1 VEKLYIW
8 LILFALFSII
18 PAGIVYVAL
27 WARIIADESRIND
40 ALGGAAD
47 IARIDTA
54 LKQVFENNAHA
65 RADINGLQESF
76 GSLASKY
83 ANRIKAD
90 EQAARR
96 QEKKEQEEIE
106 NEMHDAPH
114 VLTPPGFIQYQPP
127 AEPAN
132 GKAKKTFYRV
142 KQFSLPL

>member
-1 VEKLYIW
+1 
-8 LILFALFSII
+8 
-18 PAGIVYVAL
+18 VAL

-54 LKQVFENNAHA
+54 LKQVFETQAHL
-65 RADINGLQESF
+65 RADVTGLLESF

-96 QEKKEQEEIE
+96 QEKKEQEEQE
-106 NEMHDAPH
+106 QPEMIP
-114 VLTPPGFIQYQPP
+114 LQPV
-127 AEPAN
+127 EPSN

-142 KQFSLPL
+142 EQYSLPV